1 MGGKTPSTAAANKL
15 ASLSQQMFNQSKPAR
30 GAMFKQLNE
39 ALRTGGI
46 GARIPI
52 IQRAVG
58 DVRAGTAASSQRAS
72 EQFARSG
79 LGGSPFAAQQLAQIQ
94 MAGSQQES
102 RIPTDIAQQ
111 LISAGPGLISAGSGI
126 PGLAA
131 AANIQQS
138 AANVGSQN
146 AAAGYGAGGSAI
158 GQILGSYLGNRGGG
172 GGGTGAAGTPTAE
185 Y

>member
-1 MGGKTPSTAAANKL
+1 MGGKTPSTAAAKQL
-15 ASLSQQMFNQSKPAR
+15 AQLSTRMFEQSNPAR
-30 GAMFKQLNE
+30 RNMFKQLNE
-39 ALRTGGI
+39 ALTTGGV

-72 EQFARSG
+72 EQAARSG
-79 LGGSPFAAQQLAQIQ
+79 LGGSPFAAQQLAGIQ

-111 LISAGPGLISAGSGI
+111 LIAGGPGLISSGSGI

-131 AANIQQS
+131 AANLQQS
-138 AANVGSQN
+138 AANVGAQN
-146 AAAGYGAGGSAI
+146 TGAMYGAGGNAL
-158 GQILGSYLGNRGGG
+158 GQLLGNVGYSSGGGFTFGPQGGG
-172 GGGTGAAGTPTAE
+172 GG
-185 Y
+185 